1 MDERLQKALEFGNY
15 TVTLNNQKKLLKE
28 KFIDQCVFYTNGYK
42 FKINQ
47 DFNWFY
53 IGTLAII
60 VFNSGICFVGK
71 AILLK
76 IEMSKNN

>member
-1 MDERLQKALEFGNY
+1 MKTKWLIYSIAGLLLIGFG
-15 TVTLNNQKKLLKE
+15 LSLLGE
-28 KFIDQCVFYTNGYK
+28 AII

-53 IGTLAII
+53 IGALALI

>member
-1 MDERLQKALEFGNY
+1 MKTKWLIYSIVGLLLIGFG
-15 TVTLNNQKKLLKE
+15 LSILGE
-28 KFIDQCVFYTNGYK
+28 AII

-53 IGTLAII
+53 IGTLALI
-60 VFNSGICFVGK
+60 VFNSGVCFVGK

>member
-1 MDERLQKALEFGNY
+1 MVNIFNCWSITQWIWP
-15 TVTLNNQKKLLKE
+15 LLGE
-28 KFIDQCVFYTNGYK
+28 AII

-53 IGTLAII
+53 IGALALI

>member
-1 MDERLQKALEFGNY
+1 MKTKWLIYSIAGLLLNGFG
-15 TVTLNNQKKLLKE
+15 LSLLGE
-28 KFIDQCVFYTNGYK
+28 AII

-53 IGTLAII
+53 IGALALI

-76 IEMSKNN
+76 IEIMSKNN

>member
-1 MDERLQKALEFGNY
+1 MKTKWLIYSIAGLLLIGFG
-15 TVTLNNQKKLLKE
+15 LSLLGE
-28 KFIDQCVFYTNGYK
+28 AII
-42 FKINQ
+42 FKINK

-53 IGTLAII
+53 IGALALI